1 MNRKLFVLAL
11 LGSVMLYASSAFA
24 SYIDQITD
32 QSAEWIGNPTR
43 LASTDSV
50 DCVTYNPAGTVKM
63 ADGLHVHFSSQS
75 IDNNN
80 TTEVTG
86 AGYPSAM
93 KYETHK
99 PSKFVPSFYANYK
112 NDNWSAYTGVHI
124 IGGGGSTFWENGTP
138 NLNLA
143 VQAVE
148 QTDIDPVTAGVQ
160 LHPAPWSNSKFYFA
174 DDGSAN
180 AGISVDMLS
189 MFPAL
194 TIGGA
199 YKLNDMLTM
208 SLGARVIKATQTI
221 KITASESGLGGSK
234 DTLYDAEWNA
244 TGYMGIIGLNIQ
256 PTSELNI
263 GITYESM
270 SKMDWKVS
278 VHDDLSYKS
287 TAYNNEHVLSSAS
300 GYTDGRKFRFDIPA
314 RLMLGIEYV
323 ITPTLKAD
331 LAGMIYMS
339 NWGTYEKPTKSTATN
354 PLAGTTYKQNVN
366 SYDFDIAWEAG
377 AGFSWEFLKNITWTG
392 GVNYDCMNVKDQYL
406 SELMNKIDLWNVGT
420 GLKIRTEEN
429 LNLMV
434 SYMHNFYITRS
445 NNSATDGTNYYK
457 TEYSKTANV
466 FAFSIEY
473 KFL

>member
-11 LGSVMLYASSAFA
+11 FGSVMLCASSAFA

-86 AGYPSAM
+86 AGYPAAA

-99 PSKFVPSFYANYK
+99 PSKFVPSFYANFK
-112 NDNWSAYTGVHI
+112 QENWSAYTGIHI

-138 NLNLA
+138 NLNAA
-143 VQAVE
+143 VQKVE
-148 QTDIDPVTAGVQ
+148 TSLGG
-160 LHPAPWSNSKFYFA
+160 WSNGGDYF
-174 DDGSAN
+174 SATGAPH

-189 MFPAL
+189 MFPAV
-194 TIGGA
+194 TVGGA
-199 YKLNDMLTM
+199 YKISEM
-208 SLGARVIKATQTI
+208 SNISFGARVIKGTQTI
-221 KITASESGLGGSK
+221 AIKACQSGIMGRK

-244 TGYMGIIGLNIQ
+244 TGYMGIIGLNVK
-256 PTSELNI
+256 PTSDLNLA
-263 GITYESM
+263 ITYESM
-270 SKMDWKVS
+270 SKMDWKVD
-278 VHDDLSYKS
+278 VNDDLSTNYTAGGSIPTGVFGGEKS
-287 TAYNNEHVLSSAS
+287 LSSLS

-314 RLMLGIEYV
+314 RLLLGVEYIV
-323 ITPTLKAD
+323 TQTFKID
-331 LAGMIYMS
+331 LAGMVYFS
-339 NWGTYEKPTKSTATN
+339 NWGTYEKPTASTPATS
-354 PLAGTTYKQNVN
+354 GYKQNVN

-406 SELMNKIDLWNVGT
+406 SELMNKIDLWNIGT

-434 SYMHNFYITRS
+434 SYMHNLYITRS